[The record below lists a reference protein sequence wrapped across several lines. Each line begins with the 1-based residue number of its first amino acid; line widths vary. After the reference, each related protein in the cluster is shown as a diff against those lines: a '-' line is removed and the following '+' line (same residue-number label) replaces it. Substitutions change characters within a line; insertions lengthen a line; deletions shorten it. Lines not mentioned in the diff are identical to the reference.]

1 MIKIAFFDVDGTLLK
16 IGSKAP
22 SKLTIET
29 LQKLQENGVLIC
41 MATGRGYPSVPHF
54 EGITFDVLLTFNGSY
69 VRNAE
74 EVIFKNPLKE
84 EEKMRIIENLKGMN
98 RAIAI
103 SDEKM
108 ILTFNGSYVRNA
120 EEVIFKNPLKEEEKM
135 RIIENLKGMNRA
147 IAISDEKMIVTNGTD
162 EILQQYFD
170 FGNVEMIISEDFD
183 ELCRGDIYQ
192 IMCACRKEEY
202 DRILDGTV
210 ETQITA
216 WWEEAGDIIPITC
229 GKGNAV
235 KAVLE
240 FYGLTREEAIAFGD
254 GRNDVE
260 MLEAVGTGVAM
271 ANAKEDVKAYADEI
285 CGSVEDDGVYHY
297 CLEHQLIS

>member
-54 EGITFDVLLTFNGSY
+54 EGITFDVL
-69 VRNAE
+69 
-74 EVIFKNPLKE
+74 
-84 EEKMRIIENLKGMN
+84 
-98 RAIAI
+98 
-103 SDEKM
+103 
-108 ILTFNGSYVRNA
+108 LTFNGSYVRNA